1 MKKIIFLILLIVTVT
16 GCTGRLPSTNTAQ
29 SIIKKHL
36 NKYAKKYPNTV
47 LSGHHVAKVD
57 ILTLEEMQKH
67 FATAQAVVGLENET
81 QLKIQMNFLYKRP
94 LGWRQQGWE
103 ILDAAPVPSP

>member
-1 MKKIIFLILLIVTVT
+1 MLFIISFSA
-16 GCTGRLPSTNTAQ
+16 CTGRLPSTNTAQ

-36 NKYAKKYPNTV
+36 NKYAKKYPNTI

-57 ILTLEEMQKH
+57 IVTLEEMQKH
-67 FATAQAVVGLENET
+67 FATSEAVVGLDDGT
-81 QLKIQMNFLYKRP
+81 QFKIQMNFLYKRP

-103 ILDAAPVPSP
+103 ILDSAPVPSP